1 MSDYY
6 TEQLVK
12 QKTKMTSIL
21 AKAGLL
27 AATVL
32 SFAAVLFF
40 PMAVIVP
47 VLMIVLDVFL
57 FKRMDL
63 EFEYLYVNG
72 DLDIDKIMAK
82 QKRKKVFETNVKNME
97 VLAPSG
103 SIELQPFQKVKT
115 YDFSSGK
122 EESKTYELVTTKKGQ
137 TVKII
142 FEPNQTILEGMKMLA
157 PRKVFI

>member
-21 AKAGLL
+21 AKIGLV

-32 SFAAVLFF
+32 SFLFVLFI
-40 PMAVIVP
+40 PMGIILP
-47 VLMIVLDVFL
+47 VAMIVLDMFM

-72 DLDIDKIMAK
+72 DLDVDKIMGK
-82 QKRKKVFETNVKNME
+82 QKRKRVFTTNVKNME

-103 SIELQPFQKVKT
+103 SIELQQFQRAKT
-115 YDFSSGK
+115 YDFSSGM
-122 EESKTYELVTTKKGQ
+122 EGAKTYELVTLEGGQ
-137 TVKII
+137 TIKII